1 MNPLESCERA
11 DRRSVN
17 AGMRE
22 VKLDDFIASNRTG
35 VGNPHGSGDGRA
47 RGDLIRSDF
56 RVGVIE
62 RRKAQAIAE
71 RIKRLLGEVAISAA
85 VHAVAA
91 EGRDLGNGLVESNR
105 QSAGGIVVARKNV
118 GHSRAAFFAGIP
130 RFKDGW
136 SVL

>member
-56 RVGVIE
+56 RVRVIE
-62 RRKAQAIAE
+62 RRKTQAISE
-71 RIKRLLGEVAISAA
+71 RIKRLLGQVAISAA

-91 EGRDLGNGLVESNR
+91 EGRNLRDGLIESDR
-105 QSAGGIVVARKNV
+105 QSAGGVVVAGKNV
-118 GHSRAAFFAGIP
+118 RDGRAA
-130 RFKDGW
+130 
-136 SVL
+136 